1 MLKKESYFSGEK
13 YNLLAKKF
21 GYRSRA
27 AFKLIQI
34 DDKENILKKNLNI
47 VDLGCAPGGWSQV
60 ASKKLNGTGS
70 ITAIDIL
77 DMPKIKGVKFIKS
90 DLRDFD
96 ETKLNKPIDI
106 VISDIAPNISG
117 IGLIDNSNMIDLLE
131 IELSIV
137 DKTLVKGGNYLA
149 KCFQGESLEF
159 LKKEINKRFNFYK
172 RMKPSASRNSSNE
185 IYLLGLDKKI
195 NKED

>member
-1 MLKKESYFSGEK
+1 MSKKESYFSGEK
-13 YNLLAKKF
+13 YNLLAKKL

-34 DDKENILKKNLNI
+34 DDKENIIKKNLNI

-60 ASKKLNGTGS
+60 ASKKLDGTGS
-70 ITAIDIL
+70 IVAIDIL

-90 DLRDFD
+90 DLKDF
-96 ETKLNKPIDI
+96 EEIKLNKPIDI

-117 IGLIDNSNMIDLLE
+117 VGLVDNANMIDLLE

-159 LKKEINKRFNFYK
+159 LKKEINKRFNFFK
-172 RMKPSASRNSSNE
+172 RIKPSASRNSSNE
-185 IYLLGLDKKI
+185 IYLLGLDKI
-195 NKED
+195 

>member
-1 MLKKESYFSGEK
+1 MPKKESYFSGEK

-70 ITAIDIL
+70 IVAIDIL

-90 DLRDFD
+90 DLRDFE

-117 IGLIDNSNMIDLLE
+117 VGLVDNANMIELLE

-149 KCFQGESLEF
+149 KCFQGESLEY
-159 LKKEINKRFNFYK
+159 LKKEINKRFNFFK
-172 RMKPSASRNSSNE
+172 RIKPSASRNSSNE
-185 IYLLGLDKKI
+185 IYLLGLDKI
-195 NKED
+195 

>member
-1 MLKKESYFSGEK
+1 VPKNESYFSGEK
-13 YNLLAKKF
+13 YNLLAKKL

-60 ASKKLNGTGS
+60 VSKKLNGTGS
-70 ITAIDIL
+70 IVAIDIL

-90 DLRDFD
+90 DLRDLD
-96 ETKLNKPIDI
+96 ETRLNNPIDI

-117 IGLIDNSNMIDLLE
+117 VGLIDNTNMIDLLE

-159 LKKEINKRFNFYK
+159 LKKEINKRFNSYK
-172 RMKPSASRNSSNE
+172 RIKPGASRNSSNE
-185 IYLLGLDKKI
+185 IYLLGLDKI
-195 NKED
+195 

>member
-1 MLKKESYFSGEK
+1 MPKKESYFSGEK

-70 ITAIDIL
+70 IVAIDIL

-90 DLRDFD
+90 DLKDFE

-117 IGLIDNSNMIDLLE
+117 VGLVDNANMIDLLE

-159 LKKEINKRFNFYK
+159 LKKEINKRFNFFK
-172 RMKPSASRNSSNE
+172 RIKPSASRNSSNE
-185 IYLLGLDKKI
+185 IYLLGLDKI
-195 NKED
+195 

>member
-1 MLKKESYFSGEK
+1 MSKNESYFSGEK
-13 YNLLAKKF
+13 YNVLAKKL

-34 DDKENILKKNLNI
+34 DDQENILKKNINI

-60 ASKKLNGTGS
+60 VSNKLKGTGS
-70 ITAIDIL
+70 IVAIDIL
-77 DMPKIKGVKFIKS
+77 DMPKIKGVKFIKN
-90 DLRDFD
+90 DLRNLD
-96 ETKLNKPIDI
+96 ETKLNKPVDI

-117 IGLIDNSNMIDLLE
+117 VRLIDNANMIDLLE

-149 KCFQGESLEF
+149 KCFQGGSLEYLTYN
-159 LKKEINKRFNFYK
+159 LKKRFKSFKRI
-172 RMKPSASRNSSNE
+172 KPLASRNISKE
-185 IYLLGLDKKI
+185 VYVLGLNKI
-195 NKED
+195 

>member
-1 MLKKESYFSGEK
+1 MPKNESYFSGEK
-13 YNLLAKKF
+13 YNLLAKKL

-60 ASKKLNGTGS
+60 VSKKLNGTGS
-70 ITAIDIL
+70 IVAIDIL

-90 DLRDFD
+90 DLRDLD
-96 ETKLNKPIDI
+96 ETRLNNPIDI

-117 IGLIDNSNMIDLLE
+117 VGLIDNTNMIDLLE

-172 RMKPSASRNSSNE
+172 RIKPGASRNSSNE
-185 IYLLGLDKKI
+185 IYLLGLDKI
-195 NKED
+195 

>member
-1 MLKKESYFSGEK
+1 MPKKESYFSGEK

-47 VDLGCAPGGWSQV
+47 VDLGSAPGGWSQV

-70 ITAIDIL
+70 IVAIDIL

-90 DLRDFD
+90 DLRDFE

-117 IGLIDNSNMIDLLE
+117 VGIVDNANMIELLE

-159 LKKEINKRFNFYK
+159 LKKEINKRFNFFK
-172 RMKPSASRNSSNE
+172 RIKPSASRNSSNE
-185 IYLLGLDKKI
+185 IYLLGLDKI
-195 NKED
+195 

>member
-1 MLKKESYFSGEK
+1 MSKKESYFSGEK

-70 ITAIDIL
+70 IVAIDIL

-90 DLRDFD
+90 DLRDFE

-117 IGLIDNSNMIDLLE
+117 VGLVDNANMIELLE

-159 LKKEINKRFNFYK
+159 LKKEINKRFNFFK
-172 RMKPSASRNSSNE
+172 RIKPSASRNSSNE
-185 IYLLGLDKKI
+185 IYLLGLDKI
-195 NKED
+195 

>member
-1 MLKKESYFSGEK
+1 MPKKESYFSGEK

-60 ASKKLNGTGS
+60 ASKKLDGTGS
-70 ITAIDIL
+70 IVAIDIL

-90 DLRDFD
+90 DLKDF
-96 ETKLNKPIDI
+96 EEIKLNKPIDI

-117 IGLIDNSNMIDLLE
+117 IGLVDNANMIDLLE

-159 LKKEINKRFNFYK
+159 LKKEINKRFNFFK
-172 RMKPSASRNSSNE
+172 RIKPSASRNSSNE
-185 IYLLGLDKKI
+185 IYLLGLDKI
-195 NKED
+195 

>member
-1 MLKKESYFSGEK
+1 MSKKESYFSGEK

-70 ITAIDIL
+70 IIAIDIL

-90 DLRDFD
+90 DLRDFE

-106 VISDIAPNISG
+106 VISDIAPNMSG
-117 IGLIDNSNMIDLLE
+117 VGLVDNANMIDLLE

-159 LKKEINKRFNFYK
+159 LKKEINKRFNFFK
-172 RMKPSASRNSSNE
+172 RIKPSASRNSSNE
-185 IYLLGLDKKI
+185 IYLLGLDKI
-195 NKED
+195 

>member
-1 MLKKESYFSGEK
+1 MSKNESYFSGEK
-13 YNLLAKKF
+13 YNVLAKKL

-34 DDKENILKKNLNI
+34 DDQENILKKNINI

-60 ASKKLNGTGS
+60 VSNKLKGTGS
-70 ITAIDIL
+70 IVAIDIL
-77 DMPKIKGVKFIKS
+77 DMPKIKGVKFIKN
-90 DLRDFD
+90 DLRNLD
-96 ETKLNKPIDI
+96 ETKLNKPVDI

-117 IGLIDNSNMIDLLE
+117 VRLIDDANMIDLLE

-159 LKKEINKRFNFYK
+159 LKKEISHRFFSYK
-172 RMKPSASRNSSNE
+172 RIKPDASRNSSNE
-185 IYLLGLDKKI
+185 VYLLGLDKK
-195 NKED
+195 

>member
-1 MLKKESYFSGEK
+1 MPKNESYFSGEK
-13 YNLLAKKF
+13 YNLLAKKL

-60 ASKKLNGTGS
+60 VSKKLNGTGS
-70 ITAIDIL
+70 IVAIDIL

-90 DLRDFD
+90 DLRDLD
-96 ETKLNKPIDI
+96 ETRLNNPIDI

-117 IGLIDNSNMIDLLE
+117 VGLIDNTNMIDLLE

-159 LKKEINKRFNFYK
+159 LKKEINKRFNLYK
-172 RMKPSASRNSSNE
+172 RIKPSASRNSSNE
-185 IYLLGLDKKI
+185 IYLLGLDKI
-195 NKED
+195 

>member
-1 MLKKESYFSGEK
+1 MPKKESYFSGEK

-70 ITAIDIL
+70 IIAIDIL

-90 DLRDFD
+90 DLRDFE

-117 IGLIDNSNMIDLLE
+117 VGLVDNANMIDLLE

-149 KCFQGESLEF
+149 KCFQGDSLEYITSN
-159 LKKEINKRFNFYK
+159 LKKRFKGIKRI
-172 RMKPSASRNSSNE
+172 KPLASRNISKE
-185 IYLLGLDKKI
+185 VYVLGLNKI
-195 NKED
+195 

>member
-1 MLKKESYFSGEK
+1 MPKKESYFSGEK

-27 AFKLIQI
+27 AFKLIEI

-70 ITAIDIL
+70 IIAIDIL

-90 DLRDFD
+90 DLRDFE

-117 IGLIDNSNMIDLLE
+117 VGLVDNANMIDLLE

-159 LKKEINKRFNFYK
+159 LKKEINKRFNFFK
-172 RMKPSASRNSSNE
+172 RIKPSASRNSSNE
-185 IYLLGLDKKI
+185 IYLLGLDKI
-195 NKED
+195 

>member
-1 MLKKESYFSGEK
+1 MPKKESYFSGEK

-70 ITAIDIL
+70 IIAIDIL

-90 DLRDFD
+90 DLRDFE

-117 IGLIDNSNMIDLLE
+117 VGLVDNANMIDLLE

-159 LKKEINKRFNFYK
+159 LKKEINKRFNFFK
-172 RMKPSASRNSSNE
+172 RIKPSASRSSSNE
-185 IYLLGLDKKI
+185 IYLLGLDKI
-195 NKED
+195 

>member
-1 MLKKESYFSGEK
+1 MPKKESYFSGEK

-60 ASKKLNGTGS
+60 ASKKLDGTGS
-70 ITAIDIL
+70 IVAIDIL

-90 DLRDFD
+90 DLRDF
-96 ETKLNKPIDI
+96 EEIKLNKPIDI

-117 IGLIDNSNMIDLLE
+117 IGLVDNANMIDLLE

-159 LKKEINKRFNFYK
+159 LKKEINKRVNFFK
-172 RMKPSASRNSSNE
+172 RIKPSASRNSSNE
-185 IYLLGLDKKI
+185 IYLLGLDKI
-195 NKED
+195 

>member
-1 MLKKESYFSGEK
+1 MPKKESYFSGEK

-70 ITAIDIL
+70 IIAIDIL

-90 DLRDFD
+90 DLRDFE

-117 IGLIDNSNMIDLLE
+117 TGLVDNANMIDLLE

-159 LKKEINKRFNFYK
+159 LKKEINKRFNFFK
-172 RMKPSASRNSSNE
+172 RIKPSASRNSSNE
-185 IYLLGLDKKI
+185 IYLLGLDKI
-195 NKED
+195 

>member
-1 MLKKESYFSGEK
+1 MPKKESYFSGEK

-70 ITAIDIL
+70 IIAIDIL

-90 DLRDFD
+90 DLRDFE

-117 IGLIDNSNMIDLLE
+117 VGLVDNANMIDLLE

-159 LKKEINKRFNFYK
+159 LKKEINKRFNSLK
-172 RMKPSASRNSSNE
+172 RIKPSASRNSSNE
-185 IYLLGLDKKI
+185 IYLLGLDKI
-195 NKED
+195 

>member
-1 MLKKESYFSGEK
+1 MPKKESYFSGEK

-60 ASKKLNGTGS
+60 ASKKLDGTGS
-70 ITAIDIL
+70 IVAIDIL

-90 DLRDFD
+90 DLRDFE

-117 IGLIDNSNMIDLLE
+117 VGLVDNANMIDLLE

-159 LKKEINKRFNFYK
+159 LKKEINKRFNFFK
-172 RMKPSASRNSSNE
+172 RIKPSASRNSSNE
-185 IYLLGLDKKI
+185 IYLLGLDKI
-195 NKED
+195 